1 MLLVGSC
8 FERFFPCLNV
18 YYDSLYS
25 CASVVDDETLVVL
38 TQMMFD
44 ADSSFGNSRLTLKC
58 FFLQPKGIMS
68 PVPNCN
74 QCQVFSACLDMLM
87 PNHWSSS
94 YVMPPTHHPTFS
106 TLMDLQ
112 GPPRL

>member
-1 MLLVGSC
+1 M
-8 FERFFPCLNV
+8 
-18 YYDSLYS
+18 
-25 CASVVDDETLVVL
+25 A
-38 TQMMFD
+38 
-44 ADSSFGNSRLTLKC
+44 A
-58 FFLQPKGIMS
+58 